1 MKKLNCYLF
10 LFFFAGAQRR
20 AWLNPP
26 TEGSENNGS
35 NNNGNNRAVSS
46 TDVELI
52 SSLDV
57 NDDDTT
63 VHDKSNVLLIGPTG
77 SGM

>member
-1 MKKLNCYLF
+1 MEGG
-10 LFFFAGAQRR
+10 FFFSSGAQRR

-26 TEGSENNGS
+26 TEANDNS
-35 NNNGNNRAVSS
+35 NKAIP

-52 SSLDV
+52 SSLDTSSEEDV
-57 NDDDTT
+57 T

-77 SGM
+77 SGNL